1 MPAGE
6 GGEQVHELRYP
17 NPEKPAEID
26 HGDSEGGFNFGGSL
40 GFIWQAMA
48 VHSAV
53 LKGRKE
59 MADISHRETVRRPC
73 PWQMHRR

>member
-1 MPAGE
+1 MTGE
-6 GGEQVHELRYP
+6 SGEEVHELRYP
-17 NPEKPAEID
+17 NPEKPREID
-26 HGDSEGGFNFGGSL
+26 HGDAEGGFNFGGSL

-59 MADISHRETVRRPC
+59 MADISHEETVSFYCDIPAHC
-73 PWQMHRR
+73 S